1 MINQVNLNTANAFTT
16 SIQDKNTTSEIPISN
31 NPLSL
36 PEGNIDT
43 FDLQSNEK
51 VDENKKEKKKKKPMP
66 VWLKA
71 ILACVGTMAAV
82 LGTGYVTTKLGYTPF
97 KTDTKGLLNSRTTEF
112 EKGAKA
118 AVGGITSVMTLNSH
132 CAQKSLEKLPT
143 THQGLIVV
151 LDSQGAKGVKTLE
164 SKFKDKI
171 IYGEELK
178 LSELKDYDKLQKY
191 VKTIA
196 ERIKGKESHENITFA
211 SENSRC
217 ANMLNAVLRAH
228 GEDKKAQTYD
238 FVEGGIPSHYFWGSK
253 GLNSEKLDEAIWNGW
268 REGFKI
274 NSEGSKPEAFEQEPQ
289 TKASEQEPQ
298 KGAETTAPKE
308 TETNVPKGT
317 GTGTQP
323 EAPAQTEGGSGNSVP
338 VEQSEDDNPKET
350 EQAFVSEFAKLF
362 KNDKKG
368 GKDGFN
374 GKVSKIKDKGSFYQ
388 WLSMNA
394 KEALKKE
401 LGQLKKTITYT
412 REKGRRWFLVCKSTK
427 KITIEK
433 SLSEKNKFTVT
444 IKKNGK
450 PICDSFDISIQE
462 LEEISSRK

>member
-31 NPLSL
+31 NPLSI

-51 VDENKKEKKKKKPMP
+51 VDENKKEKKKPMP

-118 AVGGITSVMTLNSH
+118 AVGEITSVMTLNSH

-171 IYGEELK
+171 IYGGELK
-178 LSELKDYDKLQKY
+178 LSELKNYDKLKEYVQK
-191 VKTIA
+191 IA
-196 ERIKGKESHENITFA
+196 EKIKEKDKENYANITFA
-211 SENSRC
+211 SENTRC

-228 GEDKKAQTYD
+228 GENKTAQTYD

-253 GLNSEKLDEAIWNGW
+253 GLNSEELDKAIWSGW
-268 REGFKI
+268 CEGLKI
-274 NSEGSKPEAFEQEPQ
+274 QPENHKQEVPEPQ
-289 TKASEQEPQ
+289 Q
-298 KGAETTAPKE
+298 GAT
-308 TETNVPKGT
+308 
-317 GTGTQP
+317 
-323 EAPAQTEGGSGNSVP
+323 PAQTEGGSGNSVP
-338 VEQSEDDNPKET
+338 VPVVPAKSTQSNSVKEDDKRKEI
-350 EQAFVSEFAKLF
+350 EQAFESEFAKLF
-362 KNDKKG
+362 KKSDKTHKHG
-368 GKDGFN
+368 VFDC
-374 GKVSKIKDKGSFYQ
+374 KVSEITTKDQF
-388 WLSMNA
+388 LDHLT
-394 KEALKKE
+394 KEARNALIRD
-401 LGQLKKTITYT
+401 IT
-412 REKGRRWFLVCKSTK
+412 KFS
-427 KITIEK
+427 
-433 SLSEKNKFTVT
+433 SLSEESKSKLKSITATRNKKKIEICINSIADENGNISTVT
-444 IKKNGK
+444 LTVGNKKNEIK
-450 PICDSFDISIQE
+450 FSLEDLIKASIQ
-462 LEEISSRK
+462 KYNNKKNNK

>member
-31 NPLSL
+31 NPLSI

-51 VDENKKEKKKKKPMP
+51 VDENKKEKKKPMP

-118 AVGGITSVMTLNSH
+118 AVGGMTSVMTLNSH

-171 IYGEELK
+171 IYGGELK
-178 LSELKDYDKLQKY
+178 LSELKNYGKLNEYVQK
-191 VKTIA
+191 IA
-196 ERIKGKESHENITFA
+196 EKIKGKENYANITFA
-211 SENSRC
+211 SENTRC

-228 GEDKKAQTYD
+228 GEDKTAQTYD

-253 GLNSEKLDEAIWNGW
+253 GLNSEKLDEAIWSGW
-268 REGFKI
+268 REGLKI
-274 NSEGSKPEAFEQEPQ
+274 
-289 TKASEQEPQ
+289 
-298 KGAETTAPKE
+298 
-308 TETNVPKGT
+308 
-317 GTGTQP
+317 QP
-323 EAPAQTEGGSGNSVP
+323 EAPQQEAPEPQPEQKPQPGAQPARTGDTPVVPAKSTTQSGSSSEP
-338 VEQSEDDNPKET
+338 VKDNKTKET
-350 EQAFVSEFAKLF
+350 EPTFVSKFATLF
-362 KNDKKG
+362 QTTEKGKKHG
-368 GKDGFN
+368 AFDCNVSEITTKDQFL
-374 GKVSKIKDKGSFYQ
+374 DH
-388 WLSMNA
+388 LT
-394 KEALKKE
+394 KEARNALIRD
-401 LGQLKKTITYT
+401 IT
-412 REKGRRWFLVCKSTK
+412 KFS
-427 KITIEK
+427 
-433 SLSEKNKFTVT
+433 SLSEESKSKLKSITATRNKKKIEICINSIADENGNISTVT
-444 IKKNGK
+444 LTVGNKKNAIRFSLEDLIK
-450 PICDSFDISIQE
+450 ASIQ
-462 LEEISSRK
+462 KYNKK

>member
-31 NPLSL
+31 NPLSI

-51 VDENKKEKKKKKPMP
+51 VDENKKEKKKPMP

-71 ILACVGTMAAV
+71 IFAFVGTMAAV
-82 LGTGYVTTKLGYTPF
+82 WGTGYVTTKLGYTPF

-118 AVGGITSVMTLNSH
+118 AVGGMTSVMTLNSH

-171 IYGEELK
+171 IYGGELK
-178 LSELKDYDKLQKY
+178 LSELKDYDKLKEY
-191 VKTIA
+191 VKKVA
-196 ERIKGKESHENITFA
+196 EKIKEKGKENYANITFA
-211 SENSRC
+211 SENTRC

-228 GEDKKAQTYD
+228 GENNTAQTYD

-253 GLNSEKLDEAIWNGW
+253 GLNSEELDKAIWLGWCNGL
-268 REGFKI
+268 GI
-274 NSEGSKPEAFEQEPQ
+274 QPENHKQETHEPQ
-289 TKASEQEPQ
+289 PEQKPQ
-298 KGAETTAPKE
+298 PGVQPQQGAGTTAQ
-308 TETNVPKGT
+308 T
-317 GTGTQP
+317 GD
-323 EAPAQTEGGSGNSVP
+323 SVP
-338 VEQSEDDNPKET
+338 VPVPVVPAQSTIPSGSSSEPVKDNKTKET
-350 EQAFVSEFAKLF
+350 EQAFESEFAKLF
-362 KNDKKG
+362 KNGKRG

-374 GKVSKIKDKGSFYQ
+374 GKVSEIKDKDSFCT
-388 WLSMNA
+388 WLSTNA
-394 KEALKKE
+394 KTALINDLNNLNKSKDKHNVSSTRKKGHWYYFCFKPTKE
-401 LGQLKKTITYT
+401 ITIT
-412 REKGRRWFLVCKSTK
+412 KNKDNN
-427 KITIEK
+427 
-433 SLSEKNKFTVT
+433 NKFTVM
-444 IKKNGK
+444 IKKNRNE
-450 PICDSFDISIQE
+450 ICKFDLEIQD
-462 LEEISSRK
+462 LEKIPSTK

>member
-31 NPLSL
+31 NPLSI

-51 VDENKKEKKKKKPMP
+51 VDENKKEKKKPMP

-118 AVGGITSVMTLNSH
+118 AVGEITSVMTLNSH
-132 CAQKSLEKLPT
+132 CAKKSLEKLPT

-171 IYGEELK
+171 IYGGELK
-178 LSELKDYDKLQKY
+178 LSELKNYGKLNKY
-191 VKTIA
+191 VQKIA
-196 ERIKGKESHENITFA
+196 EKIKGKENYANITFA
-211 SENSRC
+211 SENTRC

-228 GEDKKAQTYD
+228 GEDKTAQTYD

-253 GLNSEKLDEAIWNGW
+253 GLNSEELDKAIWSGW
-268 REGFKI
+268 CEGLKI
-274 NSEGSKPEAFEQEPQ
+274 QPKAPQQEAPEPQPEQKPQPEA
-289 TKASEQEPQ
+289 
-298 KGAETTAPKE
+298 GTTAQ
-308 TETNVPKGT
+308 TR
-317 GTGTQP
+317 TGTQP
-323 EAPAQTEGGSGNSVP
+323 QPGAQPARTGDDGSTPVVPAKSTTQSDSSSEPVKGN
-338 VEQSEDDNPKET
+338 KTKKT
-350 EQAFVSEFAKLF
+350 EQAFESEFAKLF
-362 KNDKKG
+362 KNGKRGEDGVFNCKVSEITTKEQFLDHLNDEAKKVLINELERLKDRNSINCTRKKG
-368 GKDGFN
+368 HWYYFFWKPT
-374 GKVSKIKDKGSFYQ
+374 
-388 WLSMNA
+388 
-394 KEALKKE
+394 KE
-401 LGQLKKTITYT
+401 
-412 REKGRRWFLVCKSTK
+412 
-427 KITIEK
+427 ITIEK
-433 SLSEKNKFTVT
+433 VQKEDKFTVT
-444 IKKNGK
+444 IKKNGNE
-450 PICDSFDISIQE
+450 ICKFDLEIQD
-462 LEEISSRK
+462 LGKISSTK

>member
-31 NPLSL
+31 NPLSI
-36 PEGNIDT
+36 PEENIDT

-51 VDENKKEKKKKKPMP
+51 VDENKKEKKKPMP

-118 AVGGITSVMTLNSH
+118 AVGEITSVMTLNSH

-171 IYGEELK
+171 IYGGELK
-178 LSELKDYDKLQKY
+178 LSELKNYGKLNEYVQK
-191 VKTIA
+191 IA
-196 ERIKGKESHENITFA
+196 EKIKGKENYANITFA
-211 SENSRC
+211 SENTRC

-228 GEDKKAQTYD
+228 GEDKTAQTYD

-253 GLNSEKLDEAIWNGW
+253 GLNSEELDKAIWDGW
-268 REGFKI
+268 CEGLEI
-274 NSEGSKPEAFEQEPQ
+274 
-289 TKASEQEPQ
+289 
-298 KGAETTAPKE
+298 
-308 TETNVPKGT
+308 
-317 GTGTQP
+317 QP
-323 EAPAQTEGGSGNSVP
+323 EAPQQEAPEPQPGAQPQQGAGTTAQTGTGIPEQTGDNGSGSSVP
-338 VEQSEDDNPKET
+338 VKQSDDDKTEET
-350 EQAFVSEFAKLF
+350 EPTFVSKFATLF
-362 KNDKKG
+362 QTTEKGKKHG
-368 GKDGFN
+368 AFDCN
-374 GKVSKIKDKGSFYQ
+374 VSKITTKEQFLKH
-388 WLSMNA
+388 LT
-394 KEALKKE
+394 KEARNALIRD
-401 LGQLKKTITYT
+401 IT
-412 REKGRRWFLVCKSTK
+412 EFS
-427 KITIEK
+427 
-433 SLSEKNKFTVT
+433 SLSEESKSKSITATRNKKKIEICINSAADPSDNISTVT
-444 IKKNGK
+444 LTVGNKNNEIKFSFSLKDLIEASIQKYNNNKKNNK
-450 PICDSFDISIQE
+450 
-462 LEEISSRK
+462 

>member
-31 NPLSL
+31 NPLSI
-36 PEGNIDT
+36 PEENIDT

-51 VDENKKEKKKKKPMP
+51 VDENKKEKKKPMP

-118 AVGGITSVMTLNSH
+118 AVGEITSVMTLNSH

-171 IYGEELK
+171 IYGGELK
-178 LSELKDYDKLQKY
+178 LSELKNYGKLNEYVQK
-191 VKTIA
+191 IA
-196 ERIKGKESHENITFA
+196 EKIKGKENYANITFA
-211 SENSRC
+211 SENTRC

-228 GEDKKAQTYD
+228 GEDKTAQTYD

-253 GLNSEKLDEAIWNGW
+253 GLNSEKLDEAIWDGW
-268 REGFKI
+268 CKGLEI
-274 NSEGSKPEAFEQEPQ
+274 QSENHKQEPQ
-289 TKASEQEPQ
+289 S
-298 KGAETTAPKE
+298 GAESQPQHE
-308 TETNVPKGT
+308 DGVSGVT
-317 GTGTQP
+317 GKN
-323 EAPAQTEGGSGNSVP
+323 SDSVP
-338 VEQSEDDNPKET
+338 VVPAKSTQSNSVKEDDKTKET
-350 EQAFVSEFAKLF
+350 KFVSEFAKLF
-362 KNDKKG
+362 QSTEEGKKHG
-368 GKDGFN
+368 AFDCN
-374 GKVSKIKDKGSFYQ
+374 VSKITTKEQFLKH
-388 WLSMNA
+388 LT
-394 KEALKKE
+394 KEARNALIRD
-401 LGQLKKTITYT
+401 IT
-412 REKGRRWFLVCKSTK
+412 EFS
-427 KITIEK
+427 
-433 SLSEKNKFTVT
+433 SLSEESKSKSITATRNKKKIEICINSAADPSDNISTVT
-444 IKKNGK
+444 LTVGNKNNEIKF
-450 PICDSFDISIQE
+450 SFSLKDLIEASIQ
-462 LEEISSRK
+462 KYNKK

>member
-31 NPLSL
+31 NPLSI

-51 VDENKKEKKKKKPMP
+51 VDENKKEKKKPMP

-118 AVGGITSVMTLNSH
+118 AVGEITSVMTLNSH

-164 SKFKDKI
+164 SKFKNKI
-171 IYGEELK
+171 IYGGELK
-178 LSELKDYDKLQKY
+178 LSELKNYDKLKEY
-191 VKTIA
+191 VKKVA
-196 ERIKGKESHENITFA
+196 EKIKGKENYANITFA
-211 SENSRC
+211 SENTRC

-228 GEDKKAQTYD
+228 GEDKTAQTYD

-253 GLNSEKLDEAIWNGW
+253 GLNSEKLDKAIWSGW
-268 REGFKI
+268 CDGLGI
-274 NSEGSKPEAFEQEPQ
+274 
-289 TKASEQEPQ
+289 
-298 KGAETTAPKE
+298 
-308 TETNVPKGT
+308 
-317 GTGTQP
+317 QP
-323 EAPAQTEGGSGNSVP
+323 EAPQQEAPEPQPEQKPQPGAGTTAQTGDSVP
-338 VEQSEDDNPKET
+338 VPVPVVSAQSTQSNSVESPKSKEI
-350 EQAFVSEFAKLF
+350 ESFDELF
-362 KNDKKG
+362 KKNDKTHKHG
-368 GKDGFN
+368 AFDCN
-374 GKVSKIKDKGSFYQ
+374 VSKITTKEQFLKH
-388 WLSMNA
+388 LT
-394 KEALKKE
+394 KEARNALIRE
-401 LGQLKKTITYT
+401 IT
-412 REKGRRWFLVCKSTK
+412 EFS
-427 KITIEK
+427 
-433 SLSEKNKFTVT
+433 SLSEESKSKSITATRNKKKIEICINSAADPSDNISTVT
-444 IKKNGK
+444 LTVGNKKNEIK
-450 PICDSFDISIQE
+450 FSLEDLIEASIQ
-462 LEEISSRK
+462 KYNNKKNNK

>member
-31 NPLSL
+31 NPLSI

-51 VDENKKEKKKKKPMP
+51 VDENKKEKKKPMP

-118 AVGGITSVMTLNSH
+118 AVGEITSVMTLNSH

-171 IYGEELK
+171 IYGGELK
-178 LSELKDYDKLQKY
+178 LSELKNYGKLNEYVQK
-191 VKTIA
+191 IA
-196 ERIKGKESHENITFA
+196 EKIKGKENYANITFA
-211 SENSRC
+211 SENTRC

-228 GEDKKAQTYD
+228 GEDKTAQTYD

-253 GLNSEKLDEAIWNGW
+253 GLNSEELDKAIWDGW
-268 REGFKI
+268 CKGLEI
-274 NSEGSKPEAFEQEPQ
+274 QSENHKQEPQ
-289 TKASEQEPQ
+289 SGAQPQ
-298 KGAETTAPKE
+298 SGAGAQPQHEDG
-308 TETNVPKGT
+308 VSGVT
-317 GTGTQP
+317 GKN
-323 EAPAQTEGGSGNSVP
+323 SDSVP
-338 VEQSEDDNPKET
+338 VVPAKSTQSNSVKEDDKTKET
-350 EQAFVSEFAKLF
+350 KFESEFAKLF
-362 KNDKKG
+362 QATEEGKKHG
-368 GKDGFN
+368 AFDCN
-374 GKVSKIKDKGSFYQ
+374 VSKITTKEQFLDHLNDEAKKVLINELERLKDRNSINCTRKKGHWYYFF
-388 WLSMNA
+388 WKPT
-394 KEALKKE
+394 KE
-401 LGQLKKTITYT
+401 
-412 REKGRRWFLVCKSTK
+412 
-427 KITIEK
+427 ITIEK
-433 SLSEKNKFTVT
+433 VQKEDKFTVT
-444 IKKNGK
+444 IKKNGNE
-450 PICDSFDISIQE
+450 ICKFDLEIQD
-462 LEEISSRK
+462 LGKISSTK

>member
-31 NPLSL
+31 NPLSI

-51 VDENKKEKKKKKPMP
+51 VDENKKEKKKPMP

-118 AVGGITSVMTLNSH
+118 AVGEITSVMTLNSH

-171 IYGEELK
+171 IYGGELK
-178 LSELKDYDKLQKY
+178 LSELKNYDKLKEY
-191 VKTIA
+191 VKNVA
-196 ERIKGKESHENITFA
+196 KKIKGKENYANITFA
-211 SENSRC
+211 SENTRC

-228 GEDKKAQTYD
+228 GEDKTAQTYD

-253 GLNSEKLDEAIWNGW
+253 GLNSEKLDEAIWSGW
-268 REGFKI
+268 REGLKI
-274 NSEGSKPEAFEQEPQ
+274 
-289 TKASEQEPQ
+289 
-298 KGAETTAPKE
+298 
-308 TETNVPKGT
+308 
-317 GTGTQP
+317 QP
-323 EAPAQTEGGSGNSVP
+323 EAPQQEAPEPQPEQKPQPGAQPQQGAGTTAQTEGGSGVVPAQSTQSNSV
-338 VEQSEDDNPKET
+338 ESPKSKEI
-350 EQAFVSEFAKLF
+350 ESFDELF
-362 KNDKKG
+362 EKNDKTHKHG
-368 GKDGFN
+368 AFDCN
-374 GKVSKIKDKGSFYQ
+374 VSKITTKEQFLKH
-388 WLSMNA
+388 LT
-394 KEALKKE
+394 KEARNALIRE
-401 LGQLKKTITYT
+401 IT
-412 REKGRRWFLVCKSTK
+412 EFS
-427 KITIEK
+427 
-433 SLSEKNKFTVT
+433 SLSEESKSKSITATRNKKKIEICINSAADPSDNISTVT
-444 IKKNGK
+444 LTVGNKKNEIK
-450 PICDSFDISIQE
+450 FSLEDLIEASIQ
-462 LEEISSRK
+462 KYNNKKNNK

>member
-31 NPLSL
+31 NPLSI

-51 VDENKKEKKKKKPMP
+51 VDENKKEKKKPMP

-118 AVGGITSVMTLNSH
+118 AVGEITSVMTLNSH

-171 IYGEELK
+171 IYGGELK
-178 LSELKDYDKLQKY
+178 LSELKNYDKLKEY
-191 VKTIA
+191 VKNVA
-196 ERIKGKESHENITFA
+196 KKIKGKENYANITFA
-211 SENSRC
+211 SENTRC

-228 GEDKKAQTYD
+228 GEDKTAQTYD

-253 GLNSEKLDEAIWNGW
+253 GLNSEELDKAIWSGW
-268 REGFKI
+268 CEGLKI
-274 NSEGSKPEAFEQEPQ
+274 QSENHKQEPQ
-289 TKASEQEPQ
+289 S
-298 KGAETTAPKE
+298 GAGTTAQ
-308 TETNVPKGT
+308 TR
-317 GTGTQP
+317 TGTQP
-323 EAPAQTEGGSGNSVP
+323 QPGTGAPAQTEDTPVVPANKTTQSGSSSEP
-338 VEQSEDDNPKET
+338 VKDNKTKET
-350 EQAFVSEFAKLF
+350 EQAFESEFAKLF
-362 KNDKKG
+362 KNGKRG

-374 GKVSKIKDKGSFYQ
+374 GKVSEIKDKDSFCT
-388 WLSMNA
+388 WLSTNA
-394 KEALKKE
+394 KTALINDLNNLNKSKDKHNVSSTRKKGHWYYFCFKPTKE
-401 LGQLKKTITYT
+401 ITIT
-412 REKGRRWFLVCKSTK
+412 KNKDNN
-427 KITIEK
+427 
-433 SLSEKNKFTVT
+433 NKFTVM
-444 IKKNGK
+444 IKKNRNE
-450 PICDSFDISIQE
+450 ICKFDLEIQD
-462 LEEISSRK
+462 LEKIPSTK

>member
-31 NPLSL
+31 NPLSI
-36 PEGNIDT
+36 PEENIDT

-51 VDENKKEKKKKKPMP
+51 VDENKKEKKKPMP

-118 AVGGITSVMTLNSH
+118 AVGKITSVMTLNSH

-164 SKFKDKI
+164 SKFKNKI
-171 IYGEELK
+171 IYGGELK
-178 LSELKDYDKLQKY
+178 LSELKDYDKLKEY
-191 VKTIA
+191 VKKVA
-196 ERIKGKESHENITFA
+196 EKIKGKGNYANITFA
-211 SENSRC
+211 SENTRC

-228 GEDKKAQTYD
+228 GEDKTAQTYD

-253 GLNSEKLDEAIWNGW
+253 GLNSEKLDEAIWSGW
-268 REGFKI
+268 REGLKI
-274 NSEGSKPEAFEQEPQ
+274 
-289 TKASEQEPQ
+289 
-298 KGAETTAPKE
+298 
-308 TETNVPKGT
+308 
-317 GTGTQP
+317 QP
-323 EAPAQTEGGSGNSVP
+323 EAPQQEAPKPQPEQKPQPGVQPQQGAGTTAQTEGGSGVVPAQSTQSNSV
-338 VEQSEDDNPKET
+338 ESPKSKEI
-350 EQAFVSEFAKLF
+350 ESFDELF
-362 KNDKKG
+362 ENGKKG
-368 GKDGFN
+368 GEDGVFN
-374 GKVSKIKDKGSFYQ
+374 FKVSEIKDKKNFCK
-388 WLSMNA
+388 WLSTKA
-394 KEALKKE
+394 KKALINE
-401 LGQLKKTITYT
+401 LNKLTDNSNTKTFNRT
-412 REKGRRWFLVCKSTK
+412 KGRRWFLVCKSK
-427 KITIEK
+427 KEITIEK
-433 SLSEKNKFTVT
+433 SLSETDKFTVT

-450 PICDSFDISIQE
+450 EICKFDDLTIDDLKINAH
-462 LEEISSRK
+462 

>member
-31 NPLSL
+31 NPLSI

-51 VDENKKEKKKKKPMP
+51 VDENKKEKKKPMP

-118 AVGGITSVMTLNSH
+118 AVGEITSVMTLNSH

-171 IYGEELK
+171 IYGGELK
-178 LSELKDYDKLQKY
+178 LSKLKNYDKLKEY
-191 VKTIA
+191 VKNVA
-196 ERIKGKESHENITFA
+196 KKIKGKENYANITFA
-211 SENSRC
+211 SENTRC

-228 GEDKKAQTYD
+228 GEDKTAQTYD

-253 GLNSEKLDEAIWNGW
+253 GLNSEELDEAIWSGW
-268 REGFKI
+268 CEGLKI
-274 NSEGSKPEAFEQEPQ
+274 QSENHKQEPQ
-289 TKASEQEPQ
+289 S
-298 KGAETTAPKE
+298 GAESQPQHE
-308 TETNVPKGT
+308 DGVSGVT
-317 GTGTQP
+317 GKN
-323 EAPAQTEGGSGNSVP
+323 SDSVP
-338 VEQSEDDNPKET
+338 VVPAKSTQSNSVKEDDKTKET
-350 EQAFVSEFAKLF
+350 KFVSEFAKLF
-362 KNDKKG
+362 QSTEEGKKHG
-368 GKDGFN
+368 AFDCN
-374 GKVSKIKDKGSFYQ
+374 VSKITTKEQFLKH
-388 WLSMNA
+388 LT
-394 KEALKKE
+394 KEARNALIRD
-401 LGQLKKTITYT
+401 IT
-412 REKGRRWFLVCKSTK
+412 EFS
-427 KITIEK
+427 
-433 SLSEKNKFTVT
+433 SLSEESKSKLKSITATRNKKKIEICINSIADENGNISTVT
-444 IKKNGK
+444 LTVGNKKNEIK
-450 PICDSFDISIQE
+450 FSLEDLIKASIQ
-462 LEEISSRK
+462 KYNNNKKNNK

>member
-31 NPLSL
+31 NPLSI

-51 VDENKKEKKKKKPMP
+51 VDENKKEKKKPMP

-118 AVGGITSVMTLNSH
+118 AVGEITSVMTLNSH

-171 IYGEELK
+171 IYGGELK
-178 LSELKDYDKLQKY
+178 LSELKNYDKLKKY
-191 VKTIA
+191 VKNVA
-196 ERIKGKESHENITFA
+196 KKIKGKENYANITFA
-211 SENSRC
+211 SENTRC

-228 GEDKKAQTYD
+228 GEDKTAQTYD

-253 GLNSEKLDEAIWNGW
+253 GLNSEELDKAIWDGW
-268 REGFKI
+268 CEGLKI
-274 NSEGSKPEAFEQEPQ
+274 QPENHKQEPQ
-289 TKASEQEPQ
+289 SGAQPQ
-298 KGAETTAPKE
+298 SGAGAQPQHEDG
-308 TETNVPKGT
+308 VSGVT
-317 GTGTQP
+317 GKN
-323 EAPAQTEGGSGNSVP
+323 SDSVP
-338 VEQSEDDNPKET
+338 VVPAKSTQSNSVKEDDKTKET
-350 EQAFVSEFAKLF
+350 KFESEFAKLF
-362 KNDKKG
+362 QATEEGKKHG
-368 GKDGFN
+368 AFDCN
-374 GKVSKIKDKGSFYQ
+374 VSKITTKEQFLKH
-388 WLSMNA
+388 LT
-394 KEALKKE
+394 KEARNALIRD
-401 LGQLKKTITYT
+401 IT
-412 REKGRRWFLVCKSTK
+412 EFS
-427 KITIEK
+427 
-433 SLSEKNKFTVT
+433 SLSEESKSKSITATRNKKKIEICINSAADPSDNISTVT
-444 IKKNGK
+444 LTVGNKNNEIKF
-450 PICDSFDISIQE
+450 SFSLKDLIEASIQ
-462 LEEISSRK
+462 KYNKK

>member
-31 NPLSL
+31 NPLSI

-51 VDENKKEKKKKKPMP
+51 VDENKKEKKKPMP

-118 AVGGITSVMTLNSH
+118 AVGEITSVMTLNSH
-132 CAQKSLEKLPT
+132 CAQKSLGKLPT

-171 IYGEELK
+171 IYGGELK
-178 LSELKDYDKLQKY
+178 LSELKNYDKLKEY
-191 VKTIA
+191 VKKVA
-196 ERIKGKESHENITFA
+196 EKIKEKGKENYANITFA

-228 GEDKKAQTYD
+228 GENKTAQTYD

-253 GLNSEKLDEAIWNGW
+253 GLNSEKLDKAIWSGW
-268 REGFKI
+268 REGLKI
-274 NSEGSKPEAFEQEPQ
+274 
-289 TKASEQEPQ
+289 
-298 KGAETTAPKE
+298 
-308 TETNVPKGT
+308 
-317 GTGTQP
+317 QP
-323 EAPAQTEGGSGNSVP
+323 EAPQQEAPEPQPEQKPQPGAGTTAQTGTGIPEQTGDNGSGSSVP
-338 VEQSEDDNPKET
+338 VKQSDDDKTEET
-350 EQAFVSEFAKLF
+350 EPAFVSKFAELF
-362 KNDKKG
+362 EKNDKTHKHG
-368 GKDGFN
+368 VFDCN
-374 GKVSKIKDKGSFYQ
+374 VSEITTKEQFLKHLTKEARNALIKDITELKLKSK
-388 WLSMNA
+388 SITATRN
-394 KEALKKE
+394 EKKE
-401 LGQLKKTITYT
+401 IEIEICINSAADASGNI
-412 REKGRRWFLVCKSTK
+412 STV
-427 KITIEK
+427 I
-433 SLSEKNKFTVT
+433 LTVGN
-444 IKKNGK
+444 KKNEIK
-450 PICDSFDISIQE
+450 FSFSLKDLIEASTQ
-462 LEEISSRK
+462 KYNNKKNNK

>member
-31 NPLSL
+31 NPLSI

-51 VDENKKEKKKKKPMP
+51 VDENKKEKKKPMP

-118 AVGGITSVMTLNSH
+118 AVGEITSVMTLNSH

-171 IYGEELK
+171 IYGGELK
-178 LSELKDYDKLQKY
+178 LSELKNYDKLKEY
-191 VKTIA
+191 VKNVA
-196 ERIKGKESHENITFA
+196 EKIKDKENYANITFA
-211 SENSRC
+211 SENTRC

-228 GEDKKAQTYD
+228 GEDKTAQTYD

-253 GLNSEKLDEAIWNGW
+253 GLNSEELDEAIWDGW
-268 REGFKI
+268 CKGLEI
-274 NSEGSKPEAFEQEPQ
+274 QSENHKQEPQ
-289 TKASEQEPQ
+289 S
-298 KGAETTAPKE
+298 GAESQPQHE
-308 TETNVPKGT
+308 DGVSGVT
-317 GTGTQP
+317 GKN
-323 EAPAQTEGGSGNSVP
+323 SDSVP
-338 VEQSEDDNPKET
+338 VVPAKSTQSNSVKEDDKTKET
-350 EQAFVSEFAKLF
+350 KFVSEFAKLF
-362 KNDKKG
+362 QATEEGKKHG
-368 GKDGFN
+368 AFDCN
-374 GKVSKIKDKGSFYQ
+374 VSKITTKEQFLKH
-388 WLSMNA
+388 LT
-394 KEALKKE
+394 KEARNALIRD
-401 LGQLKKTITYT
+401 IT
-412 REKGRRWFLVCKSTK
+412 EFS
-427 KITIEK
+427 
-433 SLSEKNKFTVT
+433 SLSEESKSKSITATRNKKKIEICINSAADPSDNISTVT
-444 IKKNGK
+444 LTVGNKNNEIKF
-450 PICDSFDISIQE
+450 SFSLKDLIEASIQ
-462 LEEISSRK
+462 KYNKK

>member
-31 NPLSL
+31 NPLSI

-51 VDENKKEKKKKKPMP
+51 VDENKKEKKKPMP

-112 EKGAKA
+112 EKGAKV
-118 AVGGITSVMTLNSH
+118 AVGEITSVMTLNSH
-132 CAQKSLEKLPT
+132 CAQKSLGKLPT

-171 IYGEELK
+171 IYGGELK
-178 LSELKDYDKLQKY
+178 LSELKNYDKLKEY
-191 VKTIA
+191 VKKVA
-196 ERIKGKESHENITFA
+196 EKIKEKGKENYANITFA

-228 GEDKKAQTYD
+228 GEDKIAQTYD

-253 GLNSEKLDEAIWNGW
+253 GLNSEKLDKAIWSGW
-268 REGFKI
+268 CDGLGI
-274 NSEGSKPEAFEQEPQ
+274 
-289 TKASEQEPQ
+289 
-298 KGAETTAPKE
+298 
-308 TETNVPKGT
+308 
-317 GTGTQP
+317 QP
-323 EAPAQTEGGSGNSVP
+323 EAPQQEAPEPQPEQKPQPGAGTTAQTGTGIPEQTGDNGSGSSVP
-338 VEQSEDDNPKET
+338 VKQSDDDKTEEKEP
-350 EQAFVSEFAKLF
+350 AFKSEFAELF
-362 KNDKKG
+362 EINNKMHKHG
-368 GKDGFN
+368 AFN
-374 GKVSKIKDKGSFYQ
+374 CNVSKITTKEQFLKH
-388 WLSMNA
+388 LT
-394 KEALKKE
+394 KEARNALIRD
-401 LGQLKKTITYT
+401 IT
-412 REKGRRWFLVCKSTK
+412 EFS
-427 KITIEK
+427 
-433 SLSEKNKFTVT
+433 SLSEESKSKSITATRNKKKIEICINSAADPSDNISTVT
-444 IKKNGK
+444 LTVGNKNNEIKF
-450 PICDSFDISIQE
+450 SFSLKDLIEASIQ
-462 LEEISSRK
+462 KYNKK

>member
-31 NPLSL
+31 NPLSI

-51 VDENKKEKKKKKPMP
+51 VDENKKEKKKPMP

-118 AVGGITSVMTLNSH
+118 AVGEITSVMTLNSH

-171 IYGEELK
+171 IYGGELK
-178 LSELKDYDKLQKY
+178 LSELKNYDKLKKY
-191 VKTIA
+191 VKNVA
-196 ERIKGKESHENITFA
+196 KKIKGKENYANITFA
-211 SENSRC
+211 SENTRC

-228 GEDKKAQTYD
+228 GEDKTAQTYD

-253 GLNSEKLDEAIWNGW
+253 GLNSEKLDEAIWSGW
-268 REGFKI
+268 REGLEI
-274 NSEGSKPEAFEQEPQ
+274 
-289 TKASEQEPQ
+289 
-298 KGAETTAPKE
+298 
-308 TETNVPKGT
+308 
-317 GTGTQP
+317 QP
-323 EAPAQTEGGSGNSVP
+323 EAPQQEAPEPQPEQKPQPGVQPQQGAGTTAQTEGGSGVVPAQSTQSNSV
-338 VEQSEDDNPKET
+338 ESPKSKEI
-350 EQAFVSEFAKLF
+350 ESFDELF
-362 KNDKKG
+362 ENGKKG
-368 GKDGFN
+368 GEDGVFN
-374 GKVSKIKDKGSFYQ
+374 FKVSEIKDKNSFCK
-388 WLSMNA
+388 WLSTKA

-401 LGQLKKTITYT
+401 LEKLNNGNSRKYT
-412 REKGRRWFLVCKSTK
+412 RKKGRRWFLVCKSK
-427 KITIEK
+427 KEITIEK
-433 SLSEKNKFTVT
+433 NKDNNTFTVT
-444 IKKNGK
+444 ITKNGK
-450 PICDSFDISIQE
+450 QICTFNN
-462 LEEISSRK
+462 LEIKNLNEPVPTK

>member
-31 NPLSL
+31 NPLSI

-51 VDENKKEKKKKKPMP
+51 VDENKKEKKKPMP

-118 AVGGITSVMTLNSH
+118 AVGGMTSVMTLNSH

-171 IYGEELK
+171 IYGGELK
-178 LSELKDYDKLQKY
+178 LSELKNYGKLNEYVQK
-191 VKTIA
+191 IA
-196 ERIKGKESHENITFA
+196 EKIKGKENYANITFA
-211 SENSRC
+211 SENTRC

-228 GEDKKAQTYD
+228 GEDKTAQTYD

-253 GLNSEKLDEAIWNGW
+253 GLNSEKLDEAIWSGW
-268 REGFKI
+268 CEGLKI
-274 NSEGSKPEAFEQEPQ
+274 QSENHKQEPQ
-289 TKASEQEPQ
+289 S
-298 KGAETTAPKE
+298 GAESQPQHE
-308 TETNVPKGT
+308 DGVSGVT
-317 GTGTQP
+317 GKN
-323 EAPAQTEGGSGNSVP
+323 SDSVP
-338 VEQSEDDNPKET
+338 VVPAKSTQSNSVKEDDKTKET
-350 EQAFVSEFAKLF
+350 KFVSEFAKLF
-362 KNDKKG
+362 QATEEGKKHG
-368 GKDGFN
+368 AFDCN
-374 GKVSKIKDKGSFYQ
+374 VSKITTKEQFLKH
-388 WLSMNA
+388 LT
-394 KEALKKE
+394 KEARNALIRD
-401 LGQLKKTITYT
+401 IT
-412 REKGRRWFLVCKSTK
+412 EFS
-427 KITIEK
+427 
-433 SLSEKNKFTVT
+433 SLSEESKSKSITATRNKKKIEICINSAADPSDNISTVT
-444 IKKNGK
+444 LTVGNKNNEIKF
-450 PICDSFDISIQE
+450 SFSLKDLIEASIQ
-462 LEEISSRK
+462 KYNKK

>member
-31 NPLSL
+31 NPLSI

-51 VDENKKEKKKKKPMP
+51 VDENKKEKKKPMP

-118 AVGGITSVMTLNSH
+118 AVGEITSVMTLNSH

-171 IYGEELK
+171 IYGGELK
-178 LSELKDYDKLQKY
+178 LSELKNYGKLNEYVQK
-191 VKTIA
+191 IA
-196 ERIKGKESHENITFA
+196 EKIKGKENYANITFA
-211 SENSRC
+211 SENTRC

-228 GEDKKAQTYD
+228 GEDKTAQTYD

-253 GLNSEKLDEAIWNGW
+253 GLNSEELDKAIWSGW
-268 REGFKI
+268 CEGLKI
-274 NSEGSKPEAFEQEPQ
+274 QSENHKQEPQ
-289 TKASEQEPQ
+289 S
-298 KGAETTAPKE
+298 GAESQPQHE
-308 TETNVPKGT
+308 DGVSGVT
-317 GTGTQP
+317 GKN
-323 EAPAQTEGGSGNSVP
+323 SDSVP
-338 VEQSEDDNPKET
+338 VVPAKSTQSNSVKEDDKTKET
-350 EQAFVSEFAKLF
+350 KFVSEFAKLF
-362 KNDKKG
+362 QSTEEGKKHG
-368 GKDGFN
+368 AFDCN
-374 GKVSKIKDKGSFYQ
+374 VSKITTKEQFLKH
-388 WLSMNA
+388 LT
-394 KEALKKE
+394 KEARNALIRD
-401 LGQLKKTITYT
+401 IT
-412 REKGRRWFLVCKSTK
+412 EFS
-427 KITIEK
+427 
-433 SLSEKNKFTVT
+433 SLSEESKSKSITATRNKKKIEICINSAADPSDNISTVT
-444 IKKNGK
+444 LTVGNKNNEIKF
-450 PICDSFDISIQE
+450 SFSLKDLIEASIQ
-462 LEEISSRK
+462 KYNKK

>member
-31 NPLSL
+31 NPLSI
-36 PEGNIDT
+36 PEENIDT

-51 VDENKKEKKKKKPMP
+51 VDENKKEKKKPMP

-118 AVGGITSVMTLNSH
+118 AVGEITSVMTLNSH

-171 IYGEELK
+171 IYGGELK
-178 LSELKDYDKLQKY
+178 LSELKNYGKLNEYVQK
-191 VKTIA
+191 IA
-196 ERIKGKESHENITFA
+196 EKIKGKENYANITFA
-211 SENSRC
+211 SENTRC

-228 GEDKKAQTYD
+228 GEDKTAQTYD

-253 GLNSEKLDEAIWNGW
+253 GLNSEELDKAIWDGW
-268 REGFKI
+268 CEGLEI
-274 NSEGSKPEAFEQEPQ
+274 
-289 TKASEQEPQ
+289 
-298 KGAETTAPKE
+298 
-308 TETNVPKGT
+308 
-317 GTGTQP
+317 QP
-323 EAPAQTEGGSGNSVP
+323 EAPQQEAPEPQPGAQPQQGAGTTAQTGTGIPEQTGDNGSGSSVP
-338 VEQSEDDNPKET
+338 VKQSDDDKTEET
-350 EQAFVSEFAKLF
+350 EPTFVSKFATLF
-362 KNDKKG
+362 QTTEKGKKHG
-368 GKDGFN
+368 AFDCNVSEITTKDQFL
-374 GKVSKIKDKGSFYQ
+374 DH
-388 WLSMNA
+388 LT
-394 KEALKKE
+394 KEARNALIRD
-401 LGQLKKTITYT
+401 IT
-412 REKGRRWFLVCKSTK
+412 KFS
-427 KITIEK
+427 
-433 SLSEKNKFTVT
+433 SLSEESKSKLKSITATRNKKKIEICINSIADENGNISTVT
-444 IKKNGK
+444 LTVGNKKNEIK
-450 PICDSFDISIQE
+450 FSLEDLIKASIQ
-462 LEEISSRK
+462 KYNNNKKNNK

>member
-31 NPLSL
+31 NPLSI

-43 FDLQSNEK
+43 FDLQSNKK
-51 VDENKKEKKKKKPMP
+51 VDENKKEKKKPMP

-118 AVGGITSVMTLNSH
+118 AVGEITSVMTLNSH

-171 IYGEELK
+171 IYGGELK
-178 LSELKDYDKLQKY
+178 LSELKNYDKLKKY
-191 VKTIA
+191 VKNVA
-196 ERIKGKESHENITFA
+196 KKIKGKENYANITFA
-211 SENSRC
+211 SENTRC

-228 GEDKKAQTYD
+228 GEDKTAQTYD

-253 GLNSEKLDEAIWNGW
+253 GLNSEELDKAIWDGW
-268 REGFKI
+268 CEGLKI
-274 NSEGSKPEAFEQEPQ
+274 QPENHKQEPQ
-289 TKASEQEPQ
+289 SGAQPQ
-298 KGAETTAPKE
+298 SGAGAQPQHEDG
-308 TETNVPKGT
+308 VSGVT
-317 GTGTQP
+317 GKN
-323 EAPAQTEGGSGNSVP
+323 SDSVP
-338 VEQSEDDNPKET
+338 VVPAKSTQSNSVKEDDKTKET
-350 EQAFVSEFAKLF
+350 KFESEFAKLF
-362 KNDKKG
+362 QATEEGKKHG
-368 GKDGFN
+368 AFDCN
-374 GKVSKIKDKGSFYQ
+374 VSKITTKEQFLKH
-388 WLSMNA
+388 LT
-394 KEALKKE
+394 KEARNALIRD
-401 LGQLKKTITYT
+401 IT
-412 REKGRRWFLVCKSTK
+412 EFS
-427 KITIEK
+427 
-433 SLSEKNKFTVT
+433 SLSEESKSKSITATRNKKKIEICINSAADPSDNISTVT
-444 IKKNGK
+444 LTVGNKNNEIKF
-450 PICDSFDISIQE
+450 SFSLKDLIEASIQ
-462 LEEISSRK
+462 KYNKK

>member
-31 NPLSL
+31 NPLSI

-51 VDENKKEKKKKKPMP
+51 VDENKKEKKKPMP

-118 AVGGITSVMTLNSH
+118 AVGEITSVMTLNSH

-171 IYGEELK
+171 IYGGELK
-178 LSELKDYDKLQKY
+178 LSELKNYDKLNEY
-191 VKTIA
+191 VKNVA
-196 ERIKGKESHENITFA
+196 KKIKGKENYANITFA
-211 SENSRC
+211 SENTRC

-228 GEDKKAQTYD
+228 GEDKTAQTYD

-268 REGFKI
+268 CKGLEI
-274 NSEGSKPEAFEQEPQ
+274 QPENYKQEPQ
-289 TKASEQEPQ
+289 SGAQPQ
-298 KGAETTAPKE
+298 SGAGAQPQHEDG
-308 TETNVPKGT
+308 VSGVT
-317 GTGTQP
+317 GKN
-323 EAPAQTEGGSGNSVP
+323 SDSVP
-338 VEQSEDDNPKET
+338 VVPANNTTPSGSSSEPVKYDKST
-350 EQAFVSEFAKLF
+350 FAKLF
-362 KNDKKG
+362 QATEEGKKHG
-368 GKDGFN
+368 AFDCN
-374 GKVSKIKDKGSFYQ
+374 VSKITTKEQFLKH
-388 WLSMNA
+388 LT
-394 KEALKKE
+394 KEARNALIRD
-401 LGQLKKTITYT
+401 IT
-412 REKGRRWFLVCKSTK
+412 EFS
-427 KITIEK
+427 
-433 SLSEKNKFTVT
+433 SLSEESKSKSITATRNKKKIEICINSAADPSDNISTVT
-444 IKKNGK
+444 LTVGNKNNEIKF
-450 PICDSFDISIQE
+450 SFSLKDLIEASIQ
-462 LEEISSRK
+462 KYNKK

>member
-31 NPLSL
+31 NPLSI

-51 VDENKKEKKKKKPMP
+51 VDENKKEKKKPMP

-118 AVGGITSVMTLNSH
+118 AVGGMTSVMTLNSH
-132 CAQKSLEKLPT
+132 CAPKSLEKLPT

-171 IYGEELK
+171 IYGGELK
-178 LSELKDYDKLQKY
+178 LSELKNYDKLNEY
-191 VKTIA
+191 VKNVA
-196 ERIKGKESHENITFA
+196 KKIKGKENYANITFA
-211 SENSRC
+211 SENTRC

-228 GEDKKAQTYD
+228 GEDKTAQTYD

-253 GLNSEKLDEAIWNGW
+253 GLNSEKLDEAIWSGW
-268 REGFKI
+268 REGLEI
-274 NSEGSKPEAFEQEPQ
+274 
-289 TKASEQEPQ
+289 
-298 KGAETTAPKE
+298 
-308 TETNVPKGT
+308 
-317 GTGTQP
+317 QP
-323 EAPAQTEGGSGNSVP
+323 EAPQQEAPEPQPGAQPQQGAGTTAQTGTGIPEQTGDNGSGSSVP
-338 VEQSEDDNPKET
+338 VKQSDDDKTEET
-350 EQAFVSEFAKLF
+350 EPTFVSKFATLF
-362 KNDKKG
+362 QTTEKGKKHG
-368 GKDGFN
+368 AFDCNVSEITTKDQFL
-374 GKVSKIKDKGSFYQ
+374 DH
-388 WLSMNA
+388 LT
-394 KEALKKE
+394 KEARNALIRD
-401 LGQLKKTITYT
+401 IT
-412 REKGRRWFLVCKSTK
+412 KFS
-427 KITIEK
+427 
-433 SLSEKNKFTVT
+433 SLSEESKSKLKSITATRNKKKIEICINSIADENGNISTVT
-444 IKKNGK
+444 LTVGNKKNEIK
-450 PICDSFDISIQE
+450 FSLEDLIKASIQ
-462 LEEISSRK
+462 KYNNKKNNK